1 MAPDRPWTCR
11 SSPSSLVSLS
21 CRERHMCTR
30 SLIVPIVLISLAVPL
45 SAQMS
50 RAALVRQS
58 DIIFAGTV
66 TRAGGGIVRVD
77 QVFEKPPA
85 VSLVKGDSVTV
96 LPARAGSPPL
106 NPGMQATFYTTGW
119 IYGRWITVREVGHE
133 AIGPQLATVTGGA
146 GGTAQQDLVARARQQ
161 VNDADLKARIQA
173 AAMVVVGRVE
183 QLRPM
188 EYGSQ
193 ATPARPKRFTEH
205 DPNWQEAIIHVDE
218 GLKGATAGE
227 RVVVRFPASRD
238 VAFVGTPRFAAGQEG
253 TFLLRKDT
261 ATGSPLSLM
270 AGQTVQAYT
279 ALHRLDVLSKQDAPH
294 VRTLMRGP

>member
-1 MAPDRPWTCR
+1 MRTRFVIVSIALVWFAVAPAP
-11 SSPSSLVSLS
+11 
-21 CRERHMCTR
+21 
-30 SLIVPIVLISLAVPL
+30 
-45 SAQMS
+45 AQS
-50 RAALVRQS
+50 RVAWVRQS

-66 TRAGGGIVRVD
+66 TRVGVIRVD

-85 VSLVKGDSVTV
+85 VSLIKGDSVAV
-96 LPARAGSPPL
+96 LAARAGPPRL
-106 NPGMQATFYTTGW
+106 NPGMQATFYTRGW

-133 AIGPQLATVTGGA
+133 AIGPQLATVA
-146 GGTAQQDLVARARQQ
+146 GTGTAQQDLVARARKQ

-183 QLRPM
+183 QIRPPA
-188 EYGSQ
+188 YTG
-193 ATPARPKRFTEH
+193 APARPKRFTEH

-218 GLKGATAGE
+218 GLKGATAGA
-227 RVVVRFPASRD
+227 RVVVRFPGSRD

-253 TFLLRKDT
+253 TFLLQKDT

-279 ALHRLDVLSKQDAPH
+279 ALHRLDMLSKQDAQH

>member
-1 MAPDRPWTCR
+1 MR
-11 SSPSSLVSLS
+11 
-21 CRERHMCTR
+21 TR
-30 SLIVPIVLISLAVPL
+30 SLIVPIVMISFAVPL

-66 TRAGGGIVRVD
+66 TRAGVIRVD
-77 QVFEKPPA
+77 QVFEKPAA
-85 VSLVKGDSVTV
+85 VSLMKGDSVTV

-106 NPGMQATFYTTGW
+106 KPGMQATFYTTGW

-133 AIGPQLATVTGGA
+133 AIGPQLATMTGGA
-146 GGTAQQDLVARARQQ
+146 GGTAQQDLVVRARQQ

-188 EYGSQ
+188 VYSPPG
-193 ATPARPKRFTEH
+193 APARPKRFTEH

-227 RVVVRFPASRD
+227 RVVVRFPGSRD

-270 AGQTVQAYT
+270 AGQPVHAST
-279 ALHRLDVLSKQDAPH
+279 ALHRLDVLSKQDAQH

>member
-1 MAPDRPWTCR
+1 MR
-11 SSPSSLVSLS
+11 
-21 CRERHMCTR
+21 TR

-50 RAALVRQS
+50 RVALVRQS

-66 TRAGGGIVRVD
+66 TRAGVVRVD
-77 QVFEKPPA
+77 QVFEKPDA
-85 VSLVKGDSVTV
+85 VSLMKGDSVAV
-96 LPARAGSPPL
+96 VAARAGSPPL

-133 AIGPQLATVTGGA
+133 PIGPQLATAA
-146 GGTAQQDLVARARQQ
+146 GTGTAQQDLVAGARQQ
-161 VNDADLKARIQA
+161 VNDADLKARIQT

-183 QLRPM
+183 QIRPPA
-188 EYGSQ
+188 YTG
-193 ATPARPKRFTEH
+193 APARPKRFTEH

-227 RVVVRFPASRD
+227 RVVVRFPGSRD
-238 VAFVGTPRFAAGQEG
+238 VAFVATPRFAAGQEG

-261 ATGSPLSLM
+261 ATGSPLALM

-279 ALHRLDVLSKQDAPH
+279 ALHRLDVLSKQDAQH

>member
-1 MAPDRPWTCR
+1 MAPDRPWTSR
-11 SSPSSLVSLS
+11 SIPSSLVSLS
-21 CRERHMCTR
+21 CRERHMRTR

-50 RAALVRQS
+50 RVAWVRQS

-66 TRAGGGIVRVD
+66 TRAGVVRVD
-77 QVFEKPPA
+77 QVFEKPDA
-85 VSLVKGDSVTV
+85 VSLMKGDSVAV
-96 LPARAGSPPL
+96 LAVRAGSL
-106 NPGMQATFYTTGW
+106 NPGMQATFYTKGW

-133 AIGPQLATVTGGA
+133 AIGPQLATVAGGGA

-188 EYGSQ
+188 EYGRPG
-193 ATPARPKRFTEH
+193 APARPKRFTEH
-205 DPNWQEAIIHVDE
+205 DPDWQEAIIRVDDAI
-218 GLKGATAGE
+218 KGARAGE
-227 RVVVRFPASRD
+227 RVVVRFPGSRD
-238 VAFVGTPRFAAGQEG
+238 VAFVGTPKFAAGQEG

-261 ATGSPLSLM
+261 ATGSPLSMM
-270 AGQTVQAYT
+270 AGQTVPAYT
-279 ALHRLDVLSKQDAPH
+279 ALHRLDVLSKQVATH
-294 VRTLMRGP
+294 VRTLLRGH

>member
-1 MAPDRPWTCR
+1 MARESRLPPR
-11 SSPSSLVSLS
+11 SIPSSLVSLS
-21 CRERHMCTR
+21 CRERHMRTR

-66 TRAGGGIVRVD
+66 TRAGVVRVD
-77 QVFEKPPA
+77 QVFEKPHA
-85 VSLVKGDSVTV
+85 VSLMKGDSVTV

-119 IYGRWITVREVGHE
+119 IYGRWITVRVVGRE
-133 AIGPQLATVTGGA
+133 AIGPQLATVA
-146 GGTAQQDLVARARQQ
+146 GTGTAQQDLVAKARQQ
-161 VNDADLKARIQA
+161 VNDADLRARIQA

-188 EYGSQ
+188 VYSPPG
-193 ATPARPKRFTEH
+193 APARPKRFTEH

-227 RVVVRFPASRD
+227 RVVVRFPGSRD
-238 VAFVGTPRFAAGQEG
+238 VAFVATPRFAAGQEG
-253 TFLLRKDT
+253 TFLLQKDA

-294 VRTLMRGP
+294 VRTLMRAP

>member
-1 MAPDRPWTCR
+1 MPRDRPWTCR
-11 SSPSSLVSLS
+11 SILSSLVSLS
-21 CRERHMCTR
+21 CRERHMRTR

-66 TRAGGGIVRVD
+66 TRAGVVRVD
-77 QVFEKPPA
+77 QVFEKPSA
-85 VSLVKGDSVTV
+85 VSLMKGDSVAV
-96 LPARAGSPPL
+96 LAARAGSL

-183 QLRPM
+183 QIRP
-188 EYGSQ
+188 
-193 ATPARPKRFTEH
+193 PAYTGAPAPPKRFTEH

-218 GLKGATAGE
+218 ALKGATAGE
-227 RVVVRFPASRD
+227 RVVVRFPGSRD
-238 VAFVGTPRFAAGQEG
+238 VAFVGTPRFAAGQKGRSE
-253 TFLLRKDT
+253 
-261 ATGSPLSLM
+261 
-270 AGQTVQAYT
+270 
-279 ALHRLDVLSKQDAPH
+279 
-294 VRTLMRGP
+294 

>member
-1 MAPDRPWTCR
+1 MPRDRPWTSR
-11 SSPSSLVSLS
+11 SIPSSLVSLS
-21 CRERHMCTR
+21 CRERHMRTR

-50 RAALVRQS
+50 RVAWVRQS

-66 TRAGGGIVRVD
+66 TRAGVVRVD
-77 QVFEKPPA
+77 QVFEKPDA
-85 VSLVKGDSVTV
+85 VSLMKGDSVAV
-96 LPARAGSPPL
+96 LAARAGSL

-119 IYGRWITVREVGHE
+119 IYGRWITVREVGRE
-133 AIGPQLATVTGGA
+133 AIGPQLATVTGGGA

-188 EYGSQ
+188 EYGRP

-227 RVVVRFPASRD
+227 RVVVRFPGSRD

-261 ATGSPLSLM
+261 ATGSPLALM

-279 ALHRLDVLSKQDAPH
+279 ALHRLDVLSKQDAQH

>member
-1 MAPDRPWTCR
+1 MAPDRLWTCR
-11 SSPSSLVSLS
+11 SIPSSLVSLS
-21 CRERHMCTR
+21 CRERHMRTR

-66 TRAGGGIVRVD
+66 TRAGVIRVD
-77 QVFEKPPA
+77 QVFEKPAA
-85 VSLVKGDSVTV
+85 VSLMKGDSVTV

-106 NPGMQATFYTTGW
+106 KPGMQATFYTTGW

-133 AIGPQLATVTGGA
+133 AIGPQLATVA
-146 GGTAQQDLVARARQQ
+146 GTGTAQQDLVAKARQQ
-161 VNDADLKARIQA
+161 VNDADLRARIQA

-188 EYGSQ
+188 EYGPTG
-193 ATPARPKRFTEH
+193 APARPRRFTEH

-227 RVVVRFPASRD
+227 RVVVRFPGSRD
-238 VAFVGTPRFAAGQEG
+238 VAFVGTPRLAAGQEG

-294 VRTLMRGP
+294 VRTLMRAP

>member
-1 MAPDRPWTCR
+1 MPPDRPWTCR
-11 SSPSSLVSLS
+11 SILSSSVSLS
-21 CRERHMCTR
+21 CRERHMRTR
-30 SLIVPIVLISLAVPL
+30 SLIPPIVLISLAVPL

-66 TRAGGGIVRVD
+66 TRAGGVGVGGVIRVD
-77 QVFEKPPA
+77 QVFEKPDA
-85 VSLVKGDSVTV
+85 VSLMKGDSVTV
-96 LPARAGSPPL
+96 LPARAGSL

-133 AIGPQLATVTGGA
+133 AVGPQLATVA
-146 GGTAQQDLVARARQQ
+146 GTGTAQQDLVAKARQQ

-183 QLRPM
+183 QLRPPA
-188 EYGSQ
+188 YT
-193 ATPARPKRFTEH
+193 AAPARPKRFTEH
-205 DPNWQEAIIHVDE
+205 DPAWQEAIIHMDE
-218 GLKGATAGE
+218 GLKGATAGA
-227 RVVVRFPASRD
+227 RVVVRFPGSRD

-253 TFLLRKDT
+253 TFLLQKDS

-279 ALHRLDVLSKQDAPH
+279 ALHRLDVLSKQEVQR
-294 VRTLMRGP
+294 VRALLRGP

>member
-1 MAPDRPWTCR
+1 MR
-11 SSPSSLVSLS
+11 
-21 CRERHMCTR
+21 TR
-30 SLIVPIVLISLAVPL
+30 SLIAPIVLISLAVPL
-45 SAQMS
+45 SAQMN

-66 TRAGGGIVRVD
+66 TRAGVVRVD
-77 QVFEKPPA
+77 QVFEKPDA
-85 VSLVKGDSVTV
+85 VSLMKGDSVAV
-96 LPARAGSPPL
+96 LAARAGSPPL
-106 NPGMQATFYTTGW
+106 NPGMQATFYTRGW

-133 AIGPQLATVTGGA
+133 AIGPQLATVA
-146 GGTAQQDLVARARQQ
+146 GTGTAQQDLVARARQQ

-188 EYGSQ
+188 EYGTPG
-193 ATPARPKRFTEH
+193 APARPKRFTEH

-227 RVVVRFPASRD
+227 RVVVRFPGSRD

-253 TFLLRKDT
+253 TFLLRKDA

-279 ALHRLDVLSKQDAPH
+279 ALHRLDVLPKQDAPH
-294 VRTLMRGP
+294 VRTLLRAP

>member
-1 MAPDRPWTCR
+1 MRI
-11 SSPSSLVSLS
+11 
-21 CRERHMCTR
+21 R

-45 SAQMS
+45 SAQLS

-66 TRAGGGIVRVD
+66 TRPGVVRVD
-77 QVFEKPPA
+77 QVFEKPTA
-85 VSLVKGDSVTV
+85 VYLMKGDSVAV
-96 LPARAGSPPL
+96 LAARAGSHPL

-133 AIGPQLATVTGGA
+133 AIGPQLATVA
-146 GGTAQQDLVARARQQ
+146 GTGTAQQDLVAKARQQ

-183 QLRPM
+183 QIRPPA
-188 EYGSQ
+188 YT
-193 ATPARPKRFTEH
+193 AAPARPKRFTEH

-227 RVVVRFPASRD
+227 RVVVRFPGSRD

-253 TFLLRKDT
+253 TFLLRKDST
-261 ATGSPLSLM
+261 TGSPLSLL

-279 ALHRLDVLSKQDAPH
+279 ALHRLDVLSKQDAQH

>member
-1 MAPDRPWTCR
+1 MR
-11 SSPSSLVSLS
+11 
-21 CRERHMCTR
+21 TR

-50 RAALVRQS
+50 RVAWVRQS

-66 TRAGGGIVRVD
+66 TRAGVVRVD
-77 QVFEKPPA
+77 QVFEKPSA
-85 VSLVKGDSVTV
+85 VSLMKGDSVTV
-96 LPARAGSPPL
+96 LPARAGSPGSPPL

-133 AIGPQLATVTGGA
+133 TIGPQLATVTGGA

-188 EYGSQ
+188 EYGRPG
-193 ATPARPKRFTEH
+193 APARPKRFTEH
-205 DPNWQEAIIHVDE
+205 DPDWQEAIIRVDDAI
-218 GLKGATAGE
+218 KGARAGE
-227 RVVVRFPASRD
+227 RVVVRFPGSRD
-238 VAFVGTPRFAAGQEG
+238 VAFVGTPKFAAGQEG
-253 TFLLRKDT
+253 TFLLQKDT
-261 ATGSPLSLM
+261 ATGSPFTLM
-270 AGQTVQAYT
+270 AGQSVQAYT
-279 ALHRLDVLSKQDAPH
+279 ALHRLDVLPKQEAQH

>member
-1 MAPDRPWTCR
+1 MRI
-11 SSPSSLVSLS
+11 
-21 CRERHMCTR
+21 R

-50 RAALVRQS
+50 RVAWVRQS

-66 TRAGGGIVRVD
+66 TRAGVVRVD
-77 QVFEKPPA
+77 QVFEKPDA
-85 VSLVKGDSVTV
+85 VSLMKGDSVAV
-96 LPARAGSPPL
+96 VAARAGSL

-133 AIGPQLATVTGGA
+133 AIGPQLATVA
-146 GGTAQQDLVARARQQ
+146 GTGTAQQDLVAKARQQ

-173 AAMVVVGRVE
+173 AAMVIVCRVE

-188 EYGSQ
+188 AYGRPG
-193 ATPARPKRFTEH
+193 APARPKRFTEH
-205 DPNWQEAIIHVDE
+205 DPAWQEAIIHVDE
-218 GLKGATAGE
+218 GLKGATAGA
-227 RVVVRFPASRD
+227 RVVVRFPGSRD

-253 TFLLRKDT
+253 TFLLQKDT
-261 ATGSPLSLM
+261 ATGSPFTLM

-279 ALHRLDVLSKQDAPH
+279 ALHRLDVLSKQEVQR
-294 VRTLMRGP
+294 VRALLRGP

>member
-1 MAPDRPWTCR
+1 MPRDRPWTCR
-11 SSPSSLVSLS
+11 SIPSSLVSLS
-21 CRERHMCTR
+21 RRERRMR
-30 SLIVPIVLISLAVPL
+30 IRFVIVSIALLWFAAAPAA
-45 SAQMS
+45 AQG
-50 RAALVRQS
+50 RVTWVRQS

-66 TRAGGGIVRVD
+66 TRAGVIRVD
-77 QVFEKPPA
+77 QVFEKPDA
-85 VSLVKGDSVTV
+85 VSLMKGDSVAV
-96 LPARAGSPPL
+96 LAARAGSL

-133 AIGPQLATVTGGA
+133 AIGPQLATVA
-146 GGTAQQDLVARARQQ
+146 GTGTAQQDLVAKARQQ
-161 VNDADLKARIQA
+161 LNDADLKARIQA

-188 EYGSQ
+188 AYGTPG
-193 ATPARPKRFTEH
+193 APARPKRFSEH

-227 RVVVRFPASRD
+227 RVVVRFPGSRD

-261 ATGSPLSLM
+261 ATGSPLALM

-279 ALHRLDVLSKQDAPH
+279 ALHRLDVLSKQDAQH

>member
-1 MAPDRPWTCR
+1 MRTRFVIVSIALVWLAAAP
-11 SSPSSLVSLS
+11 
-21 CRERHMCTR
+21 
-30 SLIVPIVLISLAVPL
+30 A
-45 SAQMS
+45 SAQG
-50 RAALVRQS
+50 RVAWVRQS

-66 TRAGGGIVRVD
+66 TRAAAGAGAGVVRVD
-77 QVFEKPPA
+77 QVFEKPDA
-85 VSLVKGDSVTV
+85 VSLMKGDSVGV
-96 LPARAGSPPL
+96 LASGSL
-106 NPGMQATFYTTGW
+106 NPGMQATFFTTGW

-133 AIGPQLATVTGGA
+133 AIGPQLAAVTGG
-146 GGTAQQDLVARARQQ
+146 LVARARQQ

-188 EYGSQ
+188 QYGRP
-193 ATPARPKRFTEH
+193 ATPPRPKRFTEH

-227 RVVVRFPASRD
+227 RVVVRFPGSRD
-238 VAFVGTPRFAAGQEG
+238 VAFVATPRFAAGQEG
-253 TFLLRKDT
+253 TFLLQKDA

-279 ALHRLDVLSKQDAPH
+279 ALHRLDVLTKQDAPR
-294 VRTLMRGP
+294 VRTLMRAP

>member
-1 MAPDRPWTCR
+1 MR
-11 SSPSSLVSLS
+11 
-21 CRERHMCTR
+21 TR

-50 RAALVRQS
+50 RVAWVRQS

-66 TRAGGGIVRVD
+66 TRAGVVRVD
-77 QVFEKPPA
+77 QVFEKPDA
-85 VSLVKGDSVTV
+85 VSLMKGDSVAILV
-96 LPARAGSPPL
+96 ARAGSL

-133 AIGPQLATVTGGA
+133 AIGPQLATVAGA
-146 GGTAQQDLVARARQQ
+146 GGTTQQDLLAKARQQ

-188 EYGSQ
+188 EYGPRPTG
-193 ATPARPKRFTEH
+193 APARPRRFTEH

-227 RVVVRFPASRD
+227 RVVVRFPGSRD

-253 TFLLRKDT
+253 TFLLQKDT
-261 ATGSPLSLM
+261 ATGSPLALM
-270 AGQTVQAYT
+270 AGQPVQAYT
-279 ALHRLDVLSKQDAPH
+279 ALHRLDVLSKQDAQH

>member
-1 MAPDRPWTCR
+1 MPRDRPWTSR
-11 SSPSSLVSLS
+11 SIPSSLVSLS
-21 CRERHMCTR
+21 CRERHMRTR
-30 SLIVPIVLISLAVPL
+30 SLIVPVVLISLAVPL

-66 TRAGGGIVRVD
+66 TRAGVIRVD
-77 QVFEKPPA
+77 QVFEKPAA
-85 VSLVKGDSVTV
+85 VSLMKGDSVTV

-106 NPGMQATFYTTGW
+106 KPGMQATFYTTGW

-146 GGTAQQDLVARARQQ
+146 GGTTQQDLVARARQQ

-188 EYGSQ
+188 VYSPPG
-193 ATPARPKRFTEH
+193 APARPKRFTEH

-227 RVVVRFPASRD
+227 RVVVRFPGSRD
-238 VAFVGTPRFAAGQEG
+238 VAFV
-253 TFLLRKDT
+253 
-261 ATGSPLSLM
+261 
-270 AGQTVQAYT
+270 
-279 ALHRLDVLSKQDAPH
+279 
-294 VRTLMRGP
+294 

>member
-1 MAPDRPWTCR
+1 MRI
-11 SSPSSLVSLS
+11 
-21 CRERHMCTR
+21 R

-50 RAALVRQS
+50 RVAWVRQS

-66 TRAGGGIVRVD
+66 TRAGVVRVD
-77 QVFEKPPA
+77 QVFEKPDA
-85 VSLVKGDSVTV
+85 VSLMKGDSVAI
-96 LPARAGSPPL
+96 LAARAGSL

-133 AIGPQLATVTGGA
+133 AIGPQLATVA
-146 GGTAQQDLVARARQQ
+146 GTGTAQQDLVAKARQQ

-188 EYGSQ
+188 AYGRPG
-193 ATPARPKRFTEH
+193 APARPKRFTEH

-218 GLKGATAGE
+218 GLKGATAGA
-227 RVVVRFPASRD
+227 RVVVRFPGSRD

-253 TFLLRKDT
+253 TFLLQKDT
-261 ATGSPLSLM
+261 ATGSPFTLM

-279 ALHRLDVLSKQDAPH
+279 ALHRLDVLSKQEVQR
-294 VRTLMRGP
+294 VRALLRGP

>member
-1 MAPDRPWTCR
+1 MRI
-11 SSPSSLVSLS
+11 
-21 CRERHMCTR
+21 R

-50 RAALVRQS
+50 RVAWVRQS

-66 TRAGGGIVRVD
+66 TRAGVVRVD
-77 QVFEKPPA
+77 QVFEKPDA
-85 VSLVKGDSVTV
+85 VSLMKGDSVVV
-96 LPARAGSPPL
+96 LAARAGSL

-133 AIGPQLATVTGGA
+133 VIGPQLATVTGGGA

-188 EYGSQ
+188 VYSPPG
-193 ATPARPKRFTEH
+193 APARPKRFTEH
-205 DPNWQEAIIHVDE
+205 DPSWQEAIIHVDE
-218 GLKGATAGE
+218 GLKGASAGE
-227 RVVVRFPASRD
+227 RVVVRFPGSRD
-238 VAFVGTPRFAAGQEG
+238 VAFVATPRFAAGQEG
-253 TFLLRKDT
+253 TFLLQKDA

-270 AGQTVQAYT
+270 AGQAVQAYT
-279 ALHRLDVLSKQDAPH
+279 ALHRLDVLPKQDAPH
-294 VRTLMRGP
+294 VRTLMRAP

>member
-1 MAPDRPWTCR
+1 MR
-11 SSPSSLVSLS
+11 
-21 CRERHMCTR
+21 TR
-30 SLIVPIVLISLAVPL
+30 SLIVPIVLISFAVPL

-66 TRAGGGIVRVD
+66 TRAGAGVIRVD
-77 QVFEKPPA
+77 QVFEKPAA
-85 VSLVKGDSVTV
+85 VSLMKGDSVTV
-96 LPARAGSPPL
+96 LPAHAGSL

-133 AIGPQLATVTGGA
+133 AIGPQLATVA
-146 GGTAQQDLVARARQQ
+146 GTGTAQQDLVAKARQQ

-188 EYGSQ
+188 AYGRPG
-193 ATPARPKRFTEH
+193 APARPKRFTEH

-227 RVVVRFPASRD
+227 RVVVRFPGSRD

-253 TFLLRKDT
+253 TFLLQKDT
-261 ATGSPLSLM
+261 ATGSPFTLM

-279 ALHRLDVLSKQDAPH
+279 ALHRLDVLSKQEVQR
-294 VRTLMRGP
+294 VRALLRGP

>member
-11 SSPSSLVSLS
+11 SIPSSLVSLS
-21 CRERHMCTR
+21 CRERHMRTR
-30 SLIVPIVLISLAVPL
+30 FVIVSIALVWFDVAPAP
-45 SAQMS
+45 AQS
-50 RAALVRQS
+50 RVAWVRQS

-66 TRAGGGIVRVD
+66 TRAGVIRVD

-85 VSLVKGDSVTV
+85 VSLMKGDSVTV
-96 LPARAGSPPL
+96 LPARAGSPGSPPL

-146 GGTAQQDLVARARQQ
+146 GGTTQQDLVARARQQ

-188 EYGSQ
+188 VYSPPG
-193 ATPARPKRFTEH
+193 APARPKRFTEH
-205 DPNWQEAIIHVDE
+205 DPNW
-218 GLKGATAGE
+218 
-227 RVVVRFPASRD
+227 
-238 VAFVGTPRFAAGQEG
+238 
-253 TFLLRKDT
+253 
-261 ATGSPLSLM
+261 
-270 AGQTVQAYT
+270 
-279 ALHRLDVLSKQDAPH
+279 
-294 VRTLMRGP
+294 